1 MFRESLKCEYQLLG
15 LYIVSSNTEVGDHK
29 KLWKTEQKTHNCVKK
44 KHWNLKA
51 NACVNKPHLSSV
63 QSSFLRVPV

>member
-29 KLWKTEQKTHNCVKK
+29 KTVKNWTKNTQLCKK